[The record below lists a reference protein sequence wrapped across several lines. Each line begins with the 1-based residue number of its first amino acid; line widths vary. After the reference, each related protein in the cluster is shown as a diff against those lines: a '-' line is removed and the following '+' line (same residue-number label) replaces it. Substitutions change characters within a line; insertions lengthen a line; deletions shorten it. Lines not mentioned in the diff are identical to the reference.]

1 MNQEN
6 SDFNDA
12 LTTGINEL
20 LPELEE
26 IYKDLH
32 ANPELSFQETRT
44 AEIAARHLRVCCF
57 AVTEKNKNKKEHNNH
72 RLFYRSKAI

>member
-12 LTTGINEL
+12 LTTGINSV

-32 ANPELSFQETRT
+32 ANPELSFQEMRT
-44 AEIAARHLRVCCF
+44 AEIAARHLREYGF
-57 AVTEKNKNKKEHNNH
+57 EVTEKK
-72 RLFYRSKAI
+72 